1 MSNDTQ
7 THMAREVATDRRR
20 RAPWWLWVLLAVAVF
35 CLLVYVFWQD
45 RGQRSQPEDYGMLDE
60 ALASDDPMVLGQRV
74 YLLNCAICH
83 QADGTGVPGL
93 YPPLVDS
100 EWVQGD
106 PDRLIRITLHGLM
119 GRLVIRGVY
128 YNSAMTPFVRLSDR
142 QIAAVLT
149 FIRGN
154 PDWKNNAPPV
164 RPEDV
169 AAIRAMYPGRTHA
182 WTAAELAA
190 VARPQS
196 APAGQ

>member
-35 CLLVYVFWQD
+35 SLLVYVFWQY
-45 RGQRSQPEDYGMLDE
+45 RGP
-60 ALASDDPMVLGQRV
+60 
-74 YLLNCAICH
+74 
-83 QADGTGVPGL
+83 GVPGL